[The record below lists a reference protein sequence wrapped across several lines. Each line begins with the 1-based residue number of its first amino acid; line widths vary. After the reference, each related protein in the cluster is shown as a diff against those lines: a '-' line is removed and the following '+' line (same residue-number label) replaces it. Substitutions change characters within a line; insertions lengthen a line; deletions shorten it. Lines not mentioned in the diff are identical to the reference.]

1 MLTGTKTTFDQEISE
16 WAAWKE
22 IEDNRVFCNG
32 TEGLGS

>member
-1 MLTGTKTTFDQEISE
+1 MLTGSTTTCDEEISA

-32 TEGLGS
+32 IEGLSS